1 MNTYK
6 MNTYIAIVES
16 KYNHQDVIHILGGIG
31 DIAELFENAFLIKT
45 RYTAVDIRNELYDSL
60 EDEPSIYVCKLA
72 RGSAWKNASATSA
85 EIKGIYS
92 NEEE

>member
-1 MNTYK
+1 MNTYN
-6 MNTYIAIVES
+6 MNTYIAIVGS
-16 KYNHQDVIHILGGIG
+16 QYNHRDIIHILGGIG

-72 RGSAWKNASATSA
+72 RGSAWKNASASSS

>member
-1 MNTYK
+1 MNTYN
-6 MNTYIAIVES
+6 MNTYIAIVGS
-16 KYNHQDVIHILGGIG
+16 QYNHQDIIHILGGIG

-72 RGSAWKNASATSA
+72 RGSAWKHTSASSA